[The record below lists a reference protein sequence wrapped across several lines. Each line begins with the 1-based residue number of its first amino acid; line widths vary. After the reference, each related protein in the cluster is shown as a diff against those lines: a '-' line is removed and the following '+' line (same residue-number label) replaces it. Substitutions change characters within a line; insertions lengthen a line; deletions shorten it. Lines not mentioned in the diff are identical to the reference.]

1 MRRHQFY
8 LCRGQAKSPE
18 PGKKTKTYMEEKN
31 MNSIKKFVAD
41 ESGVTAIEYGLI
53 ACLIAVVIITA
64 VSLVGTNLEAVFNF
78 IAGKLTTGAAAPA
91 A

>member
-8 LCRGQAKSPE
+8 VCRGQAKSPE

-53 ACLIAVVIITA
+53 ACLIAVAIIAMVT
-64 VSLVGTNLEAVFNF
+64 LVGTGLNNVFNLVQQ
-78 IAGKLTTGAAAPA
+78 KLNAAA
-91 A
+91 